1 MTISLFHFNWVR
13 IKKDR
18 NQEYMPELLLNIEI
32 HFLKTMF
39 CESQTGLKFSVFKD
53 DLELLMLSPLPSL
66 CWAIPNLCRMRLYPE
81 CHGQALHTTSLGQ
94 HFCKEKNSPSFT
106 KAKMLHCEHGFDQ
119 ISSNPK
125 YVLNL
130 SNFYEKTVAYNLM
143 IISQIWH
150 TYKK

>member
-66 CWAIPNLCRMRLYPE
+66 C
-81 CHGQALHTTSLGQ
+81 
-94 HFCKEKNSPSFT
+94 
-106 KAKMLHCEHGFDQ
+106 
-119 ISSNPK
+119 
-125 YVLNL
+125 
-130 SNFYEKTVAYNLM
+130 
-143 IISQIWH
+143 
-150 TYKK
+150 